1 MPLPRAHAPEMRFP
15 LVVGGDWTLCEQ
27 RPASF
32 SMIVVYRGLHCGIC
46 KQYLG
51 RLAALAPDF
60 RAIGTEPVAVS
71 ADPREKAA
79 QAREDWGTGD
89 LPLGYGLSL
98 DHAAPWGLYVSSA
111 RKEAETPRFFEPGL
125 FLVRANGELFFA
137 ATQNMPFAR
146 ADFEPWLDWLP
157 RVEDG
162 AIPARGELDPGAL

>member
-1 MPLPRAHAPEMRFP
+1 MRFS
-15 LVVGGDWTLCEQ
+15 LIGGGDWVLSERQ
-27 RPASF
+27 PATF
-32 SMIVVYRGLHCGIC
+32 SLIVIYRGLHCGLC
-46 KQYLG
+46 KGYLG
-51 RLAALAPDF
+51 RLAELASDF
-60 RAIGTEPVAVS
+60 RAIGAEPVAVS
-71 ADPREKAA
+71 ADPRDKAER
-79 QAREDWGTGD
+79 ARDEWGIGD

-98 DHAAPWGLYVSSA
+98 DHAAPWGLYVSAA

-157 RVEDG
+157 RVEEG